1 VNAHHAVTERK
12 GIRDGLQRG
21 DRWLPF
27 QGGHYRLPAADY
39 DLHEHEP
46 ISPDGEIH
54 LGPGRNLLQYGALV
68 EAAGGPYRAN
78 ASHNAGILYHEYGHH
93 LTRHTADFRA
103 NALQPPTRQNNR
115 KVAIDE
121 GTCDY
126 FAATMLGT
134 PHIWAW
140 HLRHDDE
147 VTHPRSLSS
156 SKTMAN
162 YETSPKADAHADG
175 TIWAAALWDLRT
187 QLSLTQPDGVRRA
200 DLLVVQ
206 ALLLLGQLVNQNSGI
221 TVSGIRRLRK
231 RFEIG
236 AAAILQANELL
247 HSGQHRELIRASF
260 SRRGIES
267 EDVCGW
273 PLAKT
278 SEAHLGGHVVSLSNT
293 D

>member
-1 VNAHHAVTERK
+1 
-12 GIRDGLQRG
+12 
-21 DRWLPF
+21 
-27 QGGHYRLPAADY
+27 
-39 DLHEHEP
+39 
-46 ISPDGEIH
+46 
-54 LGPGRNLLQYGALV
+54 
-68 EAAGGPYRAN
+68 
-78 ASHNAGILYHEYGHH
+78 
-93 LTRHTADFRA
+93 
-103 NALQPPTRQNNR
+103 
-115 KVAIDE
+115 
-121 GTCDY
+121 
-126 FAATMLGT
+126 
-134 PHIWAW
+134 
-140 HLRHDDE
+140 
-147 VTHPRSLSS
+147 
-156 SKTMAN
+156 MAN